1 LKEPLR
7 MISSFT
13 QLLEKRYKGRLDVDE
28 FIDYIVEGA
37 KRMQRLLD
45 DLLEYA
51 RITNEPKKK

>member
-1 LKEPLR
+1 